1 MTCRQVVLV
10 LLFLGS
16 VVITWGEN
24 PRPSIGIA
32 PVYDGSGAAFGETFA
47 QHLTQFI
54 YQELLTSHA
63 VHPVLLSPGGVYSP
77 LDLSWLVD
85 YVHDQPDVS
94 LLLVA
99 TLKPVSNLEKN
110 RWLIPV
116 DLLIVSS
123 STGESLATWTDSFE
137 INSKK
142 TLTEYGSFDFGPSS
156 IDKYGQVHQ
165 SYAIAPSRAFEKQ
178 PLGKACARLATT
190 IKGSLEG
197 KLAGTETGGM
207 SPTDLAASSSAPTNT
222 NQGFCPIRI
231 RITYGYK
238 HSASQSYML
247 LANGLEQST
256 NLKDG
261 IASFTAPEGELL
273 LQFSMNDAP
282 YKMETER
289 FYQMSTW
296 HSCKATNLMVDVGP
310 SGDAHPH
317 WE

>member
-1 MTCRQVVLV
+1 MTRRQAVLA

-16 VVITWGEN
+16 VLIAWGEN
-24 PRPSIGIA
+24 PTPDIGIA

-47 QHLTQFI
+47 QHLTLFL
-54 YQELLTSHA
+54 YQEMLRSSA

-77 LDLSWLVD
+77 LDTSWLIE
-85 YVHDQPDVS
+85 YVRDRPEIS

-99 TLKPVSNLEKN
+99 TLKPVANPDKS
-110 RWLIPV
+110 RWTIPV
-116 DLLIVSS
+116 DLVLVNS
-123 STGESLATWTDSFE
+123 STGESVAGWTDNIE

-142 TLTEYGSFDFGPSS
+142 TLTEYGSFDFGRASV
-156 IDKYGQVHQ
+156 DKFGQVHQ

-178 PLGKACARLATT
+178 PLGKACARLAST

-197 KLAGTETGGM
+197 KLAGVGPGRTG
-207 SPTDLAASSSAPTNT
+207 SSEPAASPSATAEA
-222 NQGFCPIRI
+222 NQGSCPIRI
-231 RITYGYK
+231 RFTYGYK
-238 HSASQSYML
+238 HSASQSYTL

-261 IASFTAPEGELL
+261 IASFAAPEGELL

-289 FYQMSTW
+289 LYQMSTW
-296 HSCKATNLMVDVGP
+296 HSCNAADLIVDVGP
-310 SGDAHPH
+310 GGDAHPH